1 MAIISMPWRTL
12 VEVVELAL
20 MIEEKML
27 VRKQSIMIYHQD
39 FDNDELEDSDD
50 EEKWKPE
57 KR

>member
-1 MAIISMPWRTL
+1 

-50 EEKWKPE
+50 EEK
-57 KR
+57 

>member
-1 MAIISMPWRTL
+1 
-12 VEVVELAL
+12 
-20 MIEEKML
+20 ML